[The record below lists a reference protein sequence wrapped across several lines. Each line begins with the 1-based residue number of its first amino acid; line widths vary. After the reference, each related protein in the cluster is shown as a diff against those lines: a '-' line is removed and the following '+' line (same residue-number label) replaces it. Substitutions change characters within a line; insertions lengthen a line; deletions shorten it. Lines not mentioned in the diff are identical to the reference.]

1 MGSTKSTLILQ
12 LQIIQKLIRLI
23 NFKCLKDHVE
33 MTTLYKLMNILK
45 ISDIYEL
52 EVAKFSKEVAKINI
66 Q

>member
-1 MGSTKSTLILQ
+1 MGSPKSTLIHQ

-52 EVAKFSKEVAKINI
+52 EVAKFSKAAKINI